1 MAKGRKGAPGRS
13 WEILG
18 DGRWKEIL
26 DYALV
31 IAAGIHCRF
40 HGGGRSLARTSIKL
54 IV

>member
-1 MAKGRKGAPGRS
+1 MAKGRKGDPGRS
-13 WEILG
+13 WELLG

>member
-1 MAKGRKGAPGRS
+1 MAKGRKGDPGRP
-13 WEILG
+13 WEMG

-40 HGGGRSLARTSIKL
+40 HGGGRSLARTSIKI
-54 IV
+54 IVV